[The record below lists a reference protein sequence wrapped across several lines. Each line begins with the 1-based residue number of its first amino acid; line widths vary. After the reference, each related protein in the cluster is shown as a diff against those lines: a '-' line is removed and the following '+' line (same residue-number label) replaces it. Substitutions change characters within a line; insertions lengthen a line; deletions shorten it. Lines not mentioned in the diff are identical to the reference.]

1 MTIIAEK
8 ALYGVSVPVVG
19 TYANTM
25 LKLDIT
31 KHCEIPRGAKIVA
44 ANHPST
50 TDPFFVAQMLH
61 QQSFIMINDVL
72 FQVPILGAY
81 LRKSG
86 HISVKEGHG
95 QEAIDAALK
104 HLAAGHTIVIF
115 PEGII
120 SPTEGGSHQAKTG
133 VARLALESGA
143 PVIPVGIGL
152 IHENIYHVSSTVRGV
167 EQLAHWYPKGPYAMT
182 VGGPITFN
190 GDAED
195 RAQTRST
202 ADQIMRRINQLATES
217 ELRINRT
224 LSRTPGGIFGLI

>member
-1 MTIIAEK
+1 MTLIAEK
-8 ALYGVSVPVVG
+8 ALYGVSVPVVR

-25 LKLDIT
+25 LKLDIQ
-31 KHCEIPRGAKIVA
+31 KHCEIPRGAKIIA

-61 QQSFIMINDVL
+61 QQSFILINDLL

-86 HISVKEGHG
+86 HICIKEGHG

-104 HLAAGHTIVIF
+104 HLAAGHTVVIF
-115 PEGII
+115 PEGEI
-120 SPTEGGSHQAKTG
+120 SPREGGSHPARTG
-133 VARLALESGA
+133 VSRLALASGA
-143 PVIPVGIGL
+143 PIIPVGIGL
-152 IHENIYHVSSTVRGV
+152 IRENIYHIPSTVRGV
-167 EQLAHWYPKGPYAMT
+167 EQIGHWYPKGPYAMT
-182 VGGPITFN
+182 IGGPITFA
-190 GDAED
+190 GDDND
-195 RAQTRST
+195 RSLTRSV

-224 LSRTPGGIFGLI
+224 VSRIPGGIFGLI